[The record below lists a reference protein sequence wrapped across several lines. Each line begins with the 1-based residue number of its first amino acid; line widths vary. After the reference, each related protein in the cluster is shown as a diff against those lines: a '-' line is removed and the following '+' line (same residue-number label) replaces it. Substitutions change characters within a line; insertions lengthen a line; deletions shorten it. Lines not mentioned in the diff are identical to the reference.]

1 MNKILRITAIK
12 ITRTA
17 VNKKN
22 NLTSSVS
29 STTASELAPL
39 RLPVGVEQAAGVYPP
54 ATLPCEMA
62 LSRSLQLLI
71 LPTSLAVVIGDV

>member
-1 MNKILRITAIK
+1 MNPYRCKQSK
-12 ITRTA
+12 
-17 VNKKN
+17 

-39 RLPVGVEQAAGVYPP
+39 RLPVGVEQAAGVYPL